1 MCPYDAKKAMI
12 QQKMSPEA
20 TQAERDS
27 MTIEEVTTILK
38 KVFQE
43 KNLGNRA
50 ITDDGEKGFYM
61 GGSNKGRCH
70 GCGKQGHYIANCPDK
85 KGSNRNS
92 GQGRFGRTQGPTQK
106 KDHRNKVCFLCKKKG
121 HIRAECRSKK
131 GGKGGEQANLAK
143 TKKGYEMTFVA
154 VEGLALSICH
164 STSSQ
169 GEEEGAQSWCIGVD
183 DDDMY
188 SFGSEESKAVSDG
201 SIPDAFFDAFETFV
215 ESDPEEEDMPEWQ
228 ETRCERA
235 VKQEHSGMNYP
246 IYVQSG

>member
-1 MCPYDAKKAMI
+1 
-12 QQKMSPEA
+12 
-20 TQAERDS
+20 
-27 MTIEEVTTILK
+27 
-38 KVFQE
+38 
-43 KNLGNRA
+43 
-50 ITDDGEKGFYM
+50 
-61 GGSNKGRCH
+61 
-70 GCGKQGHYIANCPDK
+70 
-85 KGSNRNS
+85 
-92 GQGRFGRTQGPTQK
+92 
-106 KDHRNKVCFLCKKKG
+106 
-121 HIRAECRSKK
+121 
-131 GGKGGEQANLAK
+131 
-143 TKKGYEMTFVA
+143 MTFVA